1 MKGMAKI
8 RLFYSG
14 TMVLILPRLKDI
26 TNFVLKLIC
35 SLFTFKCLRG
45 YLYSSVIHHWNC
57 QLKPYLFPLRKCRVN
72 QSHNLPP
79 LSLLGLRDVFICI
92 RQSDLVSH
100 TLSVSQSYFVS
111 QSFRLYQLVT
121 QTLFVSQ
128 SDFVSQSVRL
138 CQLVSQTLSVIQSDF
153 LSYSVRLCQLFQDI
167 F

>member
-1 MKGMAKI
+1 MTP
-8 RLFYSG
+8 LS
-14 TMVLILPRLKDI
+14 VLGLINIL
-26 TNFVLKLIC
+26 
-35 SLFTFKCLRG
+35 SE
-45 YLYSSVIHHWNC
+45 LYSSVIHHWNR